1 MSASDKKKLRKEE
14 RVPAMTEKQQ
24 QAKKEAK
31 KLKTMTITFI
41 AILAVVVVAFGWMLV
56 DSYLKVNG
64 VLEKKTIVATVDGTD
79 LNTVEFSYYYADA
92 INNYYQNAYN
102 TYGTNTKILLL
113 SYGLDITK
121 PLDKQTNPETGK
133 SWADYFIGVALDN
146 AKSDFALYNK
156 AIAAG
161 FDPNNEDVNAIVD
174 QEANNLMWNGY
185 FAGSIDNY
193 LRTVY
198 CNGAT
203 EKGYLNYIRRNAVAA
218 TYYNEYMDNLSYTD
232 GQITEY
238 TKDRYN
244 EFSSFSYNYYTI
256 NYTKYLNESEGTKDA
271 ETGVVT
277 YTEDQKAAA
286 REAARKDAE
295 ALTQCN
301 SLEAFNLAIASL
313 SFNKDLTTPAISTA
327 STDVLYSTLK
337 EEYAKWLAEAD
348 RKEFDVKSFPV
359 ETTTT
364 VDGKEVK
371 VVDSYNVIMYLSTNE
386 NVKKHGNVRHVLI
399 QFEQSLDDKG
409 NYTVTDEAKKA
420 AKEEAE
426 KLYTAWKDAG
436 ATKAD
441 FIKMAK
447 DNSDDAGVTENEGLY
462 EDIHPSSQYLTQFR
476 DWAVDAKRVEGDHGI
491 VETSDGYH
499 IMYFEGYSD
508 ETYRDYLVN
517 TTMVNE
523 DMEKWY
529 DGILEAAVATLKDTS
544 RLKTDMAMA
553 PNG

>member
-1 MSASDKKKLRKEE
+1 M
-14 RVPAMTEKQQ
+14 
-24 QAKKEAK
+24 
-31 KLKTMTITFI
+31 
-41 AILAVVVVAFGWMLV
+41 
-56 DSYLKVNG
+56 
-64 VLEKKTIVATVDGTD
+64 
-79 LNTVEFSYYYADA
+79 
-92 INNYYQNAYN
+92 
-102 TYGTNTKILLL
+102 
-113 SYGLDITK
+113 
-121 PLDKQTNPETGK
+121 
-133 SWADYFIGVALDN
+133 
-146 AKSDFALYNK
+146 
-156 AIAAG
+156 
-161 FDPNNEDVNAIVD
+161 
-174 QEANNLMWNGY
+174 
-185 FAGSIDNY
+185 
-193 LRTVY
+193 
-198 CNGAT
+198 
-203 EKGYLNYIRRNAVAA
+203 
-218 TYYNEYMDNLSYTD
+218 
-232 GQITEY
+232 
-238 TKDRYN
+238 
-244 EFSSFSYNYYTI
+244 
-256 NYTKYLNESEGTKDA
+256 
-271 ETGVVT
+271 
-277 YTEDQKAAA
+277 
-286 REAARKDAE
+286 
-295 ALTQCN
+295 
-301 SLEAFNLAIASL
+301 EAFNLAIASL

-337 EEYAKWLAEAD
+337 EEYAKWLAAAD

-462 EDIHPSSQYLTQFR
+462 EDVHPSSQYLTQFR